1 MSGKR
6 DKKTGG
12 SSTKIMGNS
21 HPIKS
26 DSVDLS
32 TLVSIFK
39 GFNIEVNIYGCI
51 APIYIILN

>member
-1 MSGKR
+1 
-6 DKKTGG
+6 
-12 SSTKIMGNS
+12 MGNS
-21 HPIKS
+21 HPVKR